1 MDGTVDADAREGFPW
16 THFVPSGHGVALDHS
31 PQHVVMLAE
40 TYRQRRPADHCA
52 YHYYQ
57 RQ

>member
-1 MDGTVDADAREGFPW
+1 
-16 THFVPSGHGVALDHS
+16 
-31 PQHVVMLAE
+31 VVMLAE